1 MKKETIGSQKGGE
14 NNQKS
19 ARKDFDKPAKSTRDK
34 KPNFKSQPTK
44 KSALSGAVKYP
55 REKAQGKS
63 ERLDVRKNVIECEI
77 FDNATVERIEQ
88 ILGYKFLDRRL
99 LERAFTHGSKD
110 QSATKNYQSLEFLG
124 DSIVDFIVAK
134 RLMEI
139 NPDAHEGALTRL
151 RAQIVSK
158 EPLAEEVGKLGLE
171 KYLIVGK
178 GENAKAISNG
188 QKTMSD
194 IFEAVIAAI
203 YLDSKSI
210 DVAES
215 FILSKLADLFN
226 GKGKHVGVD
235 DYKSKLNEF
244 ASRNDVAVS
253 YEELRRTGP
262 AHNPTFVVEVKVN
275 TFVAGVGEG
284 KSKREA
290 EQLAA
295 KQALEKIK

>member
-1 MKKETIGSQKGGE
+1 MAMKESDVKSIEKIIGYTF
-14 NNQKS
+14 
-19 ARKDFDKPAKSTRDK
+19 KD
-34 KPNFKSQPTK
+34 
-44 KSALSGAVKYP
+44 
-55 REKAQGKS
+55 KA
-63 ERLDVRKNVIECEI
+63 
-77 FDNATVERIEQ
+77 
-88 ILGYKFLDRRL
+88 L

-110 QSATKNYQSLEFLG
+110 KSATKNYQSLEFLG
-124 DSIVDFIVAK
+124 DSILDFVVAK

-158 EPLAEEVGKLGLE
+158 EPLADEVKRLGLE

-178 GENAKAISNG
+178 GENLRAISSQ
-188 QKTMSD
+188 QKIMSD

-210 DVAES
+210 DRTEK
-215 FILSKLADLFN
+215 FILAMLADLFN
-226 GKGKHVGVD
+226 GKGRHVGID

-244 ASRNDVAVS
+244 ASKNDVKVT
-253 YEELRRTGP
+253 YEEIKRTGP
-262 AHNPTFVVEVKVN
+262 AHDPTFLVEVKVN

-284 KSKREA
+284 KSKRDA

-295 KQALEKIK
+295 KQALEKIVR